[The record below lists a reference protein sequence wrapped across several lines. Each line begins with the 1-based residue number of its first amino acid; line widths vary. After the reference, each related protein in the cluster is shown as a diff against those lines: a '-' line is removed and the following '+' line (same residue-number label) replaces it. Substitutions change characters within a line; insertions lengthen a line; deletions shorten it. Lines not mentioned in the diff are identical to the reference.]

1 MSKVSVIGVGNV
13 GATCANVLASM
24 NIAKEIVILDVRE
37 GFAEGKAIDMAQ
49 SAKIM
54 GINTKITGVTNDY
67 KATAGSDVV
76 VVTSGLPRKPG
87 MTREELIGTNAGIVK
102 SVVSSVIEYSPDA
115 FVIMVSN
122 PMDTMT
128 YLALKSCNIKKNHLI
143 GMGGALDSSRFNYYL
158 SQALDAPLCDIE
170 GMVIGAHGDVTM
182 VPLMSNVKYKGG
194 DVEKLLSKEERE
206 KIVADTMVGGATI
219 TKLMGTSAFYAPG
232 ACAASLVRA
241 ILLDE
246 KRIIPCSVPQNGEY
260 GEDDICLGVP
270 IVIGREGVEKIVKIE
285 ISEEEEKAFHEGAAK
300 QRNTNKILHD
310 LGLI

>member
-1 MSKVSVIGVGNV
+1 MSKVSIIGVGNV
-13 GATCANVLASM
+13 GATCANVLAGW
-24 NIAKEIVILDVRE
+24 NIAKEIVMLDVRE
-37 GFAEGKAIDMAQ
+37 GFAEGKAIDIQQ

-54 GINTKITGVTNDY
+54 GLTSTVTGVTNNY
-67 KATAGSDVV
+67 EATAGSDVV
-76 VVTSGLPRKPG
+76 VVTSGIPRKPG
-87 MTREELIGTNAGIVK
+87 MTREDLIGTNAKIV
-102 SVVSSVIEYSPDA
+102 SEVVANVVKHSPNA
-115 FVIMVSN
+115 FIIMVSN

-128 YLALKSCNIKKNHLI
+128 YLAWKTCGIKKNHLI

-158 SQALDAPLCDIE
+158 SQALNAPLCDIE

-182 VPLMSNVKYKGG
+182 VPLMSSVHYKGG
-194 DVEKLLSKEERE
+194 KIEDVLTAEQRE

-260 GEDDICLGVP
+260 GEEDICLGVP
-270 IVIGREGVEKIVKIE
+270 IVIGKEGVERIVKLDITK
-285 ISEEEEKAFHEGAAK
+285 EEEQKFHEGAAK
-300 QRNTNKILHD
+300 QRNTNKILHE

>member
-1 MSKVSVIGVGNV
+1 MSKVSIIGVGNV
-13 GATCANVLASM
+13 GATCADVLAGW
-24 NIAKEIVILDVRE
+24 NIAKEIVMLDVRE
-37 GFAEGKAIDMAQ
+37 GFAEGKAIDIQQ

-54 GINTKITGVTNDY
+54 GITSTVKGVTNDY

-76 VVTSGLPRKPG
+76 VVTSGIPRKPG
-87 MTREELIGTNAGIVK
+87 MSREDLIGTNANIVK
-102 SVVSSVIEYSPDA
+102 DVVSNVIKHSPNA
-115 FVIMVSN
+115 YIIMVSN

-128 YLALKSCNIKKNHLI
+128 YLAWKTCNIKKNHLI

-158 SQALDAPLCDIE
+158 SLALNAPVCDID

-182 VPLMSNVKYKGG
+182 VPLMSSVKYKGG
-194 DVEKLLSKEERE
+194 NVEKILNKAKRE
-206 KIVADTMVGGATI
+206 KVIADTMVGGATI

-232 ACAASLVRA
+232 ACAASLVKA

-260 GEDDICLGVP
+260 GEEDICLGVP
-270 IVIGREGVEKIVKIE
+270 IVIGKRGVEKIVKIA
-285 ISEEEEKAFHEGAAK
+285 ISAEEEKRFHEGAAK

>member
-1 MSKVSVIGVGNV
+1 MSKVSIIGVGNV
-13 GATCANVLASM
+13 GATCANVLAGW
-24 NIAKEIVILDVRE
+24 NIAKEIVMLDVRE
-37 GFAEGKAIDMAQ
+37 GFAEGKAIDIQQ

-54 GINTKITGVTNDY
+54 GLTSIVTGVTNNY
-67 KATAGSDVV
+67 EATAGSDVV
-76 VVTSGLPRKPG
+76 VVTSGIPRKPG
-87 MTREELIGTNAGIVK
+87 MTREDLIGTNAKIV
-102 SVVSSVIEYSPDA
+102 SEVVANVVKHSPNA
-115 FVIMVSN
+115 FIIMVSN

-128 YLALKSCNIKKNHLI
+128 YLAWKTCGIKKNHLI

-158 SQALDAPLCDIE
+158 SQALNAPLCDIE

-182 VPLMSNVKYKGG
+182 VPLMSSVHYKGG
-194 DVEKLLSKEERE
+194 KIEDVLTAEQRE

-260 GEDDICLGVP
+260 GEEDICLGVP
-270 IVIGREGVEKIVKIE
+270 IVIGKEGVERIVKLDITK
-285 ISEEEEKAFHEGAAK
+285 EEEQKFHEGAAK
-300 QRNTNKILHD
+300 QRNTNKILHE

>member
-1 MSKVSVIGVGNV
+1 MSKVSIIGVGNV
-13 GATCANVLASM
+13 GATCADVLAGW
-24 NIAKEIVILDVRE
+24 NIAKEIVMLDVRE
-37 GFAEGKAIDMAQ
+37 GFAEGKAIDIQQ

-54 GINTKITGVTNDY
+54 GITSTVKGVTNDY

-76 VVTSGLPRKPG
+76 VVTSGIPRKPG
-87 MTREELIGTNAGIVK
+87 MSREDLIGTNANIVK
-102 SVVSSVIEYSPDA
+102 EVVSNVIKYSPNA
-115 FVIMVSN
+115 FIIMVSN

-128 YLALKSCNIKKNHLI
+128 YLAWKTCGIKKNHLI

-158 SQALDAPLCDIE
+158 SLALNAPVCDVD

-182 VPLMSNVKYKGG
+182 VPLMSSVQYKGG
-194 DVEKLLSKEERE
+194 NIEKILSKAKRE
-206 KIVADTMVGGATI
+206 KVIADTMVGGATI

-232 ACAASLVRA
+232 ACAASLVKA

-260 GEDDICLGVP
+260 GEEDICLGVP
-270 IVIGREGVEKIVKIE
+270 IVIGKKGVEKIVKIA
-285 ISEEEEKAFHEGAAK
+285 ITAEEEKRFHEGAEK
-300 QRNTNKILHD
+300 QRNTNKILHE

>member
-102 SVVSSVIEYSPDA
+102 SVVSSVIEHSPDA

>member
-13 GATCANVLASM
+13 GATCANVLASW
-24 NIAKEIVILDVRE
+24 NIAKEIVLLDVRE
-37 GFAEGKAIDMAQ
+37 GFAEGKAIDIQQ

-54 GINTKITGVTNDY
+54 GINSKITGVTNDY

-76 VVTSGLPRKPG
+76 VITSGMPRKPG
-87 MTREELIGTNAGIVK
+87 MSREDLIGTNAKIV
-102 SVVSSVIEYSPDA
+102 SEVVANVVKYSPNT
-115 FVIMVSN
+115 FVVMVSN

-128 YLALKSCNIKKNHLI
+128 YLAYKTTAIKKNHLI

-158 SQALDAPLCDIE
+158 SKALNAPVCDID
-170 GMVIGAHGDVTM
+170 GMVIGAHGDATM
-182 VPLMSNVKYKGG
+182 VPLMSSVRYKGG
-194 DVEKLLSKEERE
+194 DVEKILNKAKRE
-206 KIVADTMVGGATI
+206 KVIADTMVGGATI

-232 ACAASLVRA
+232 ACAASIVRA
-241 ILLDE
+241 ILHDE

-260 GEDDICLGVP
+260 GEEDICLGVP
-270 IVIGREGVEKIVKIE
+270 IVIGKKGVEKIVKVKL
-285 ISEEEEKAFHEGAAK
+285 SADEEKRFHEGAEK